1 MSDVLPAGYERAKV
15 GTTELVARADIA
27 ASLTS
32 ALQQAPTVYD
42 WAAEQPQHRA
52 LRGRAPVYVATL
64 QSGATVA
71 VRHVWHG
78 GAFAPITRDLW
89 LRPSR
94 APREL
99 RKSIALVN
107 GGVPTAPILG
117 YALYPAGPGLVRVDV
132 VSKYIEDTYDLGA
145 VLRGLAAGISI
156 EEAAAAT
163 RRIVSTLNR
172 QQLVHPDLNVKNIL
186 LQKSASSSRTEA
198 SATDG
203 VRAFVIDTDTMRHRT
218 DLTQARVSEL
228 NMERLARSL
237 RKWRRQT
244 ESTFDVR
251 QLLGTIIMAS
261 PAEHTPLPPII
272 GFDD

>member
-1 MSDVLPAGYERAKV
+1 MSDALPEGYERANV
-15 GTTELVARADIA
+15 GTTELVAHADIA
-27 ASLTS
+27 ASLTA

-42 WAAEQPQHRA
+42 WAAEQPQHRV

-64 QSGATVA
+64 QSGETVA

-117 YALYPAGPGLVRVDV
+117 YALYPAAPGFVRVDV

-145 VLRGLAAGISI
+145 VLSGLAPGMRLNQALS
-156 EEAAAAT
+156 AAQMLLAT
-163 RRIVSTLNR
+163 LAR
-172 QQLVHPDLNVKNIL
+172 QKLVHPDLNVKNIL
-186 LQKSASSSRTEA
+186 LQQLTPATGSLRPTTEH
-198 SATDG
+198 
-203 VRAFVIDTDTMRHRT
+203 VRALVIDVDTMRHRT
-218 DLTQARVSEL
+218 DLSIEKVSKA
-228 NMERLARSL
+228 NAERLFRSL
-237 RKWRRQT
+237 EKWKR
-244 ESTFDVR
+244 
-251 QLLGTIIMAS
+251 
-261 PAEHTPLPPII
+261 HTGARIDHVPIVLTTNAGEGPPLPSII